1 MVQNSQQ
8 SLIFCIVQVHMQRLY
23 SLLPHYVT
31 HLFTWQLTV
40 SDLKAY
46 TMHAVKHE
54 SLPSITTKHLPF
66 LAHPQD
72 VWC

>member
-8 SLIFCIVQVHMQRLY
+8 SLIFCKLQVYMQRLH

-31 HLFTWQLTV
+31 LLFTQQLTV
-40 SDLKAY
+40 SDLRAY
-46 TMHAVKHE
+46 KMHAVKHE
-54 SLPSITTKHLPF
+54 SLLSINTKHLPF

-72 VWC
+72 V